1 MSIFAPIVT
10 RDSQRQSEPEPEP
23 VRPSPPPKVPREQ
36 PSTAQTHI
44 PKGAPLYN
52 CVGRDDKGRKE
63 REPPKY
69 RPAEKVLEQL
79 DKEQKKQ
86 QKNQRKHKHIS
97 TLTKSIQ
104 NVLET
109 IN

>member
-10 RDSQRQSEPEPEP
+10 RDSQRQSEPEPEQ
-23 VRPSPPPKVPREQ
+23 VRPSPPPKALREQ

-52 CVGRDDKGRKE
+52 CVGNDKGRKE

>member
-1 MSIFAPIVT
+1 MSLFAAVVT

-23 VRPSPPPKVPREQ
+23 IRQLPPPKAPKPQPVTEQ
-36 PSTAQTHI
+36 TFI
-44 PKGAPLYN
+44 PKGAPLWN
-52 CVGRDDKGRKE
+52 CIGAGKGKKE
-63 REPPKY
+63 KEPPKY

-79 DKEQKKQ
+79 DKEQKKK
-86 QKNQRKHKHIS
+86 QKHQRKEKHIS